1 MSNPKTIQNV
11 YLVGNPNCGKSTI
24 FNSVTGLHQKTSN
37 LPGTTIEI
45 RKSKI
50 TNKDGKTIR
59 LFDLP
64 GIYSINPATKDE
76 QIACEPLL
84 NPEHKEHPDHVV
96 VVVDSSNL
104 KRNLLLFT
112 QVADLGFPVSLVLN
126 MSDIASKKGIVIDV
140 ERLERE
146 LGVKIIETSARSG
159 LNIGLLKDLVFE
171 DGFKSHFKCFNP
183 PSLKEFFTEPTI
195 DLSKYNDYQAL
206 QIVYKNTDIVGGK
219 AHQLI
224 FEEQRAMEVMVR
236 YKAIDGLI
244 AHCVTYSNARKQ
256 FTKKID
262 KIVTHP
268 ILGYL
273 IFLLI
278 IFIIFQSVFTLA
290 AYPMDLIEQGFS
302 LAGNYLSQIIPHGI
316 MQSLVVN
323 GILAGM
329 SGVIVF
335 IPQIVILFMFLAILE
350 DSGYMSRV
358 SFILDKIM
366 RKFGMNGRSVL
377 PLISGAACAIPA
389 IMSARTIENKRD
401 RLITIMVTPFISCS
415 ARLPVYILIISII
428 PIHFKIFGIF
438 NHQGFLLMAMYL
450 LGVITSLLA
459 GIVLSRFIKNTDTT
473 GFFME
478 LPTYQLPR
486 IKNIMI
492 TCITKA
498 KSFVWEAGKIIFLVS
513 IVLWYLT
520 SFGPS
525 EKFKEIEKEVAY
537 ELKINKIS
545 DEEANL
551 SLALQKQEHS
561 YAGYFGKTIEPLI
574 KPLGFDWRIGIS
586 LITSFIAREVFV
598 GSMATIY
605 GAGQDD
611 FVNIRKKMQAEINP
625 VTHKPTFSIAVCL
638 SLLVFYA
645 LAMQC
650 ASTIAVV
657 YKETKSWKWPTLQF
671 LLMSITAWVASWV
684 VFNIFS

>member
-1 MSNPKTIQNV
+1 MKDGKAIQNV
-11 YLVGNPNCGKSTI
+11 YLVGNPNCGKSTL
-24 FNSVTGLHQKTSN
+24 FNILTGLQQKTSN

-50 TNKDGKTIR
+50 TNKGGKTIR

-64 GIYSINPATKDE
+64 GIYSINPASKDE

-96 VVVDSSNL
+96 VVVDASNL

-126 MSDIASKKGIVIDV
+126 MSDIAAKKGIEIDA

-146 LGVKIIETSARSG
+146 LGVRVIQTSARNN
-159 LNIGLLKDLVFE
+159 LNIDKLKDLIFE

-183 PSLKEFFTEPTI
+183 PSLKEFFTESDI

-219 AHQLI
+219 AHQII
-224 FEEQRAMEVMVR
+224 FEEQRAMEVIVR
-236 YKAIDGLI
+236 YKAIDSLI
-244 AHCVTYSNARKQ
+244 AHCVTVSNYRKL

-262 KIVTHP
+262 KVVTHP
-268 ILGYL
+268 VLGYI

-290 AYPMDLIEQGFS
+290 AYPMDLIEQGFT
-302 LAGNYLSQIIPHGI
+302 AVGNYISNVMPHGI

-415 ARLPVYILIISII
+415 ARLPVYILLISII
-428 PIHFKIFGIF
+428 PINTKIFGIF

-450 LGVITSLLA
+450 LGVVTSLIA
-459 GIVLSRFIKNTDTT
+459 GVVLSKFIKTTDYT

-478 LPTYQLPR
+478 MPNYQWPR
-486 IKNIMI
+486 LKNIGI
-492 TCITKA
+492 TCFTKA
-498 KSFVWEAGKIIFLVS
+498 KSFVWEAGKIIFMVS

-520 SFGPS
+520 SFGPR
-525 EKFKEIEKEVAY
+525 EKFKEIEQKVAY

-545 DEEANL
+545 EEEAGLN
-551 SLALQKQEHS
+551 LALQKQEYS

-625 VTHKPTFSIAVCL
+625 VTKKPSFSIAVCL
-638 SLLVFYA
+638 SLMVFYA
-645 LAMQC
+645 LSLQC
-650 ASTIAVV
+650 VSTIAVV
-657 YKETKSWKWPTLQF
+657 YKETKTWKWPMLQF
-671 LLMSITAWVASWV
+671 VLMSITAYIASWV